1 MSPLSTAVGVVVL
14 CIRFLIHADGS
25 FLTVCEQVDRVDDGV
40 NKSPDEQ
47 GQRQGYGQGNGECKR
62 GFH

>member
-1 MSPLSTAVGVVVL
+1 VGVVVL
-14 CIRFLIHADGS
+14 CVRFLIHADGS

-47 GQRQGYGQGNGECKR
+47 GQRQSYGQGNGECKR